1 MKKVTALL
9 ICFAMI
15 KLYGQTPASTG
26 SNKLQI
32 GVNFSSDYCYRTVVN
47 NYDNPD
53 NDWVIKHRNNTETP
67 KFGYTTGVNLT
78 YNLNKTIGFEIGLQF
93 SNKGYQT
100 ETFNLTFGD
109 QIDSPGGLTN
119 IEDSEL
125 PTLAKIIYSYH
136 HIDVPIKANF
146 SFGKKK
152 IRFITSAGIVT
163 NFFINEITTGVFEYG
178 DGSKK
183 RNSTYGV
190 MHFNTTNISPMISV
204 GIDYKI
210 SPKLNLKAEPTFRY
224 GALKISD
231 TPITEYLWNYG
242 VNLSCY
248 YNI

>member
-1 MKKVTALL
+1 MKKVAALL
-9 ICFAMI
+9 ICFATI
-15 KLYGQTPASTG
+15 SLSAQEPSSAGLR
-26 SNKLQI
+26 KLQI
-32 GVNFSSDYCYRTVVN
+32 GVNFSTDYCYRTVVN

-53 NDWVIKHRNNTETP
+53 MDWNIKSRNDRETP

-125 PTLAKIIYSYH
+125 PTLAKIIYSYQYL
-136 HIDVPIKANF
+136 DVPLKANF
-146 SFGKKK
+146 SFGKRKL
-152 IRFITSAGIVT
+152 RFTTSAGIVT

-190 MHFNTTNISPMISV
+190 MHFNTTNLSPMISV

-224 GALKISD
+224 GVLKISD
-231 TPITEYLWNYG
+231 TPITEYLWNCG
-242 VNLSCY
+242 VNVGCY
-248 YNI
+248 YSL